1 MTNVTRRE
9 FLRRMAAGLGTLA
22 GGWLLSACGVQKR
35 SPELVEGMPTSTA
48 SPPTRIPPSPTASP
62 SPTRIPPSPTASP
75 SPMRIP
81 PSPTATP
88 SPTSAPSATAT
99 AISVPTATPSA
110 AYPDLVVARGGEPEE
125 LVQRALAA
133 LGGMEQFVRSGDDV
147 IVKPNI
153 CVAFHTYEYAATTNP
168 WVVAALVRLCLEA
181 GARRVRVMDYP
192 FGGTPEHAYV
202 RSGIQEQVVAAGG
215 EMEIMPRFKFV
226 STEIPQGLDLRECEI
241 YDDVLNADVVINV
254 PIAKTHG
261 LVPLTLGMK
270 NLMGVI
276 RDRPA
281 MHRNLGQRLPDLA
294 SRVQPALT
302 VVDAVRILVDNGP
315 TGGSLDDV
323 KKMDTVIASPDI
335 VAADSFAATLFGL
348 QPDELSYVR
357 AATDMGLG
365 RSDLDNLNIEEI
377 AVG

>member
-1 MTNVTRRE
+1 MTSVTRRE

-22 GGWLLSACGVQKR
+22 GGWLLSACGTQERR
-35 SPELVEGMPTSTA
+35 SELVEGIPTATA
-48 SPPTRIPPSPTASP
+48 PSLPTPTHIPPSPTASP
-62 SPTRIPPSPTASP
+62 SPTRIPPSPTA
-75 SPMRIP
+75 
-81 PSPTATP
+81 TA
-88 SPTSAPSATAT
+88 SPTSAPTS
-99 AISVPTATPSA
+99 TPFA

-168 WVVAALVRLCLEA
+168 WVVAALVRLCLAA
-181 GARRVRVMDYP
+181 GARQVRVMDYP

-215 EMEIMPRFKFV
+215 EMEIMSRFKYV
-226 STEIPQGLDLRECEI
+226 ATEIPQGLDLRECEI

-294 SRVQPALT
+294 SRIQPALT

-348 QPDELSYVR
+348 QPNDLSYVR

-365 RSDLDNLNIEEI
+365 RSDLDNLKIEEI